1 MWIGPNWF
9 FDTLFGLVL
18 MPGMATSMWSLAN
31 FGDGDKRRHVKIPVE
46 GVSLN
51 KAAATLAAGELEKLA
66 AAIRPVNAKD
76 RGIVWSS
83 DNTDVA
89 TVSDDG
95 VVTAVSLGTAK
106 ITVTTVDGKRTATCI
121 VTVRPYNFAFEA
133 EGATI
138 TATCTDDCL
147 PSVREAT
154 VTLVAEDATYTGDA
168 YDGACLDLTGW
179 ETAGLAV
186 PTIEF
191 AGRGDT
197 SYDKSEVAPSDAGTY
212 TASVTVGDATAMV
225 DFAIGKAD
233 AVPATVAASEQEIY
247 DGAEKSLVT
256 VTGTAVGG
264 EMQFAMGNE
273 AEATEAYSTSIPTA
287 SNAGTYFVWHKI
299 AGDKNHGDGAPAH
312 VVATIAPRA
321 VVVAADD
328 KSAAYGNEIVPLTWE
343 VSADTPLVDGDQAES
358 LGIVAS
364 AEVTD
369 VSPVGTYDIEL
380 SVPEGEGNANYDVT
394 LDGGVY
400 TITDAALTVT
410 ATGYSGVYDGEAHGI
425 TVTVEPEDAG
435 AQVYFGTQDL
445 EESNYEEIGS
455 ADPVLCADAGTVT
468 VYYLVLAPNYQMV
481 TGSEDVVIAK
491 ASSSV
496 IEVPEARTLDY
507 TGEEQELV
515 GAGSA
520 AGGSLQYSLDGETW
534 FEAVPT
540 AAESGSYT
548 VHYRVVGDENH
559 DDVMAAVVSSTI
571 LAQPIEPAVEETEV
585 EESEEVVA
593 DEVVEAVEEAEV
605 AEEVEED
612 EAVETAEETVA
623 DEVVEAVEEA
633 VEEVAADDVAEAVE
647 EVVADEVAEEAE
659 VVDTIEEL
667 EEAVEEAEEV
677 DETVTF
683 DFDANGGAGTMDSM
697 VAKKGDAIEL
707 AQNAFTRQGY
717 AFAGWNL
724 AADGSDEAYE
734 DGQAVT
740 MAEDGTLYA
749 QWERLDYPAPRMENS
764 RGGTFTSASAEI
776 TYTVYQSVPEYA
788 QSLRTLVE
796 LEDALQFTVDE
807 DGVVVTTTDGPAVEE
822 ADVTIDDQWLIVS
835 VDDLAALHGETL
847 RVSYTAKIR
856 SDADLSPYANPAG
869 NVFSVP
875 YQAHAVFDDVDDDV
889 KSSGVEYVKFR

>member
-31 FGDGDKRRHVKIPVE
+31 FSDGDKRRHVKIPVE

-256 VTGTAVGG
+256 VTGTVVGG

-321 VVVAADD
+321 VVV
-328 KSAAYGNEIVPLTWE
+328 
-343 VSADTPLVDGDQAES
+343 
-358 LGIVAS
+358 
-364 AEVTD
+364 
-369 VSPVGTYDIEL
+369 
-380 SVPEGEGNANYDVT
+380 
-394 LDGGVY
+394 
-400 TITDAALTVT
+400 
-410 ATGYSGVYDGEAHGI
+410 HGR
-425 TVTVEPEDAG
+425 
-435 AQVYFGTQDL
+435 
-445 EESNYEEIGS
+445 
-455 ADPVLCADAGTVT
+455 
-468 VYYLVLAPNYQMV
+468 LAC
-481 TGSEDVVIAK
+481 G
-491 ASSSV
+491 
-496 IEVPEARTLDY
+496 
-507 TGEEQELV
+507 
-515 GAGSA
+515 
-520 AGGSLQYSLDGETW
+520 
-534 FEAVPT
+534 
-540 AAESGSYT
+540 
-548 VHYRVVGDENH
+548 H
-559 DDVMAAVVSSTI
+559 
-571 LAQPIEPAVEETEV
+571 
-585 EESEEVVA
+585 
-593 DEVVEAVEEAEV
+593 
-605 AEEVEED
+605 
-612 EAVETAEETVA
+612 
-623 DEVVEAVEEA
+623 
-633 VEEVAADDVAEAVE
+633 
-647 EVVADEVAEEAE
+647 
-659 VVDTIEEL
+659 
-667 EEAVEEAEEV
+667 
-677 DETVTF
+677 
-683 DFDANGGAGTMDSM
+683 
-697 VAKKGDAIEL
+697 
-707 AQNAFTRQGY
+707 
-717 AFAGWNL
+717 
-724 AADGSDEAYE
+724 
-734 DGQAVT
+734 
-740 MAEDGTLYA
+740 
-749 QWERLDYPAPRMENS
+749 
-764 RGGTFTSASAEI
+764 
-776 TYTVYQSVPEYA
+776 
-788 QSLRTLVE
+788 LR
-796 LEDALQFTVDE
+796 
-807 DGVVVTTTDGPAVEE
+807 
-822 ADVTIDDQWLIVS
+822 
-835 VDDLAALHGETL
+835 H
-847 RVSYTAKIR
+847 
-856 SDADLSPYANPAG
+856 
-869 NVFSVP
+869 
-875 YQAHAVFDDVDDDV
+875 
-889 KSSGVEYVKFR
+889 